1 MAARTGRVLALPIM
15 PQRLDAERLE
25 LALKGADLAL
35 WDVDFSTGR
44 TVVNARWYE
53 MLGLPPRQDQ
63 GDASEWADRIH
74 PDDRDRVLAAEAAHR
89 QGLTPSFEATYR
101 LHHADGHWIWVLDRG
116 RVLQR
121 DALGRALRMC
131 GTHLDITDRML
142 AEEALRRSEQDMQV
156 TLQSIG
162 DAVITTDARGRVS
175 RMNPS
180 AERMTAWQE
189 RDALGR
195 PLAEVFRIVDDPTGR
210 PVADPVM
217 QVLARGETVG
227 LSNDTRLI
235 ARDGRERQIADS
247 AAPIRRADGEIIGV
261 VLVFSDV
268 SGAYRVQRALRERE
282 RELALVVAQMPG
294 LVSRVDLEGRYQY
307 ASPGYERWFG
317 RPLTDIVGRT
327 QRELLGEA
335 RHAELAGLIDRA
347 RAGEVVRYESHVRTL
362 HGERY
367 VLGTL
372 VPDLDD
378 DGQVRGHF
386 TFVTDISERKRT
398 EEALQSVQRQLLQA
412 QKLEALGTLA
422 GGIAHDFN
430 NVLAAILGN
439 ARLAQEDA
447 QDSPLVLQSLGEITK
462 AGQRAR
468 DMVQRIL
475 SFSRSQT
482 LQRRVVALAD
492 VVEESVNL
500 LRATIP
506 RGVVLDVTCAPD
518 TPLLLGDPTQLH
530 QVLMNL
536 CTNAWQA
543 MPDRSKGR
551 LTIRLAPHA
560 GPPPRDADLRLDAG
574 VPDDA
579 WPAVNLCLT
588 VGDDG
593 CGMDADTLARL
604 FEPFFT
610 TKAPGE
616 GTGLGLAVVHGILRD
631 HQAAVRVHSVPGE
644 GTTFSLYFRAAD
656 SQHADTGS
664 TLGPDSQPWQPSGPH
679 AITVLY
685 VDDDPLIVDLMRR
698 LLQRA
703 GYQAFVFSEPR
714 AALEAVQSGQV
725 GYDLAIT
732 DFSMPGMD
740 GLALA
745 RALRDARPGREVA
758 ITSGYISAELRRDAA
773 AAGITELIDKPN
785 TGDELLAAIDR
796 LARRR
801 RYRTPPKN
809 GSGR

>member
-1 MAARTGRVLALPIM
+1 MTLHLATLHPARSTTDPRVETRRLNASALAELSQLDELSQLVPGVLLRYHTLGSGRSRLVYVSEAAQDVWGLPASQVLANESLIWAM
-15 PQRLDAERLE
+15 ASR
-25 LALKGADLAL
+25 
-35 WDVDFSTGR
+35 
-44 TVVNARWYE
+44 
-53 MLGLPPRQDQ
+53 DQ
-63 GDASEWADRIH
+63 
-74 PDDRDRVLAAEAAHR
+74 R
-89 QGLTPSFEATYR
+89 QGVRAVFREATTYR
-101 LHHADGHWIWVLDRG
+101 RPWAHEWRIR
-116 RVLQR
+116 
-121 DALGRALRMC
+121 
-131 GTHLDITDRML
+131 
-142 AEEALRRSEQDMQV
+142 
-156 TLQSIG
+156 
-162 DAVITTDARGRVS
+162 DARGRDKWLRGTGKPRVQDDGS
-175 RMNPS
+175 VIWTVFVHDVTDSVRARELEQASDDRFRRIFDSVPS
-180 AERMTAWQE
+180 IAVQMYGPDLIVRYWNEGSERLYGYTAAEAIGRSILE
-189 RDALGR
+189 LIIPPALR
-195 PLAEVFRIVDDPTGR
+195 AAFDRNFQHTH
-210 PVADPVM
+210 
-217 QVLARGETVG
+217 
-227 LSNDTRLI
+227 
-235 ARDGRERQIADS
+235 DGRTTLNTGVQWLNRKDGS
-247 AAPIRRADGEIIGV
+247 AVQVQCNEIITEHPDRGIEIYCV
-261 VLVFSDV
+261 DFDLTERHR
-268 SGAYRVQRALRERE
+268 AEAQR
-282 RELALVVAQMPG
+282 
-294 LVSRVDLEGRYQY
+294 
-307 ASPGYERWFG
+307 
-317 RPLTDIVGRT
+317 LT
-327 QRELLGEA
+327 
-335 RHAELAGLIDRA
+335 
-347 RAGEVVRYESHVRTL
+347 
-362 HGERY
+362 
-367 VLGTL
+367 
-372 VPDLDD
+372 
-378 DGQVRGHF
+378 
-386 TFVTDISERKRT
+386 
-398 EEALQSVQRQLLQA
+398 LQA
-412 QKLEALGTLA
+412 QLRQSQKLEALGTLA

>member
-1 MAARTGRVLALPIM
+1 MTLHLATLHPTRSTTDPRVETRRLNASALAELSQLDELSQLVPGVLLRYHTLGSGRSRLVYVSEAAQDVWGLPASQVLANESLIWAM
-15 PQRLDAERLE
+15 ASR
-25 LALKGADLAL
+25 
-35 WDVDFSTGR
+35 
-44 TVVNARWYE
+44 
-53 MLGLPPRQDQ
+53 DQ
-63 GDASEWADRIH
+63 
-74 PDDRDRVLAAEAAHR
+74 R
-89 QGLTPSFEATYR
+89 QGVRAVFREATTYR
-101 LHHADGHWIWVLDRG
+101 RPWSHEWRIR
-116 RVLQR
+116 
-121 DALGRALRMC
+121 
-131 GTHLDITDRML
+131 
-142 AEEALRRSEQDMQV
+142 
-156 TLQSIG
+156 
-162 DAVITTDARGRVS
+162 DARGRDKWLRGTGKPRVQDDGS
-175 RMNPS
+175 VIWTVFVHDVTDSVRARELEQASDDRFRRIFDSVPS
-180 AERMTAWQE
+180 IAVQMYGPDLIVRYWNEGSERLYGYTAAEAIGRSILE
-189 RDALGR
+189 LIIPPALR
-195 PLAEVFRIVDDPTGR
+195 AAFDRNFQHTH
-210 PVADPVM
+210 
-217 QVLARGETVG
+217 
-227 LSNDTRLI
+227 
-235 ARDGRERQIADS
+235 DGRTTLNTGVQWLNRKDGS
-247 AAPIRRADGEIIGV
+247 AVQVQCNEIITEHPDRGIEIYCV
-261 VLVFSDV
+261 DFDLTERHR
-268 SGAYRVQRALRERE
+268 AEAQR
-282 RELALVVAQMPG
+282 
-294 LVSRVDLEGRYQY
+294 
-307 ASPGYERWFG
+307 
-317 RPLTDIVGRT
+317 LT
-327 QRELLGEA
+327 
-335 RHAELAGLIDRA
+335 
-347 RAGEVVRYESHVRTL
+347 
-362 HGERY
+362 
-367 VLGTL
+367 
-372 VPDLDD
+372 
-378 DGQVRGHF
+378 
-386 TFVTDISERKRT
+386 
-398 EEALQSVQRQLLQA
+398 LQA
-412 QKLEALGTLA
+412 QLRQSQKLEALGTLA

-475 SFSRSQT
+475 SFSRGQT

-492 VVEESVNL
+492 VVEESANL

-656 SQHADTGS
+656 SQHADAASAT
-664 TLGPDSQPWQPSGPH
+664 GPDSQGWQPSGPH
-679 AITVLY
+679 AVTVLY

>member
-1 MAARTGRVLALPIM
+1 MTLHLATLHPARSTTDPRVETRRLNASALAELSQLDELSQLVPGVLLRYHTLGSGRSRLVYVSEAAQDVWGLPASQVLANESLIWAM
-15 PQRLDAERLE
+15 ASR
-25 LALKGADLAL
+25 
-35 WDVDFSTGR
+35 
-44 TVVNARWYE
+44 
-53 MLGLPPRQDQ
+53 DQ
-63 GDASEWADRIH
+63 
-74 PDDRDRVLAAEAAHR
+74 R
-89 QGLTPSFEATYR
+89 QGVRAVFREATTYR
-101 LHHADGHWIWVLDRG
+101 RPWGHEWRIR
-116 RVLQR
+116 
-121 DALGRALRMC
+121 
-131 GTHLDITDRML
+131 
-142 AEEALRRSEQDMQV
+142 
-156 TLQSIG
+156 
-162 DAVITTDARGRVS
+162 DARGRDKWLRGTGKPRVQDDGS
-175 RMNPS
+175 VIWTVFVHDVTDSVRARELEQASDDRFRRIFDSVPS
-180 AERMTAWQE
+180 IAVQMYGPDLIVRYWNEGSERLYGYTAAEAIGRSILE
-189 RDALGR
+189 LIIPPALR
-195 PLAEVFRIVDDPTGR
+195 AAFDRNFQHTH
-210 PVADPVM
+210 
-217 QVLARGETVG
+217 
-227 LSNDTRLI
+227 
-235 ARDGRERQIADS
+235 DGRTTLNTGVQWLNRKDGS
-247 AAPIRRADGEIIGV
+247 AVQVQCNEIITEHPDRGIEIYCV
-261 VLVFSDV
+261 DFDLTERHR
-268 SGAYRVQRALRERE
+268 AEAQR
-282 RELALVVAQMPG
+282 
-294 LVSRVDLEGRYQY
+294 
-307 ASPGYERWFG
+307 
-317 RPLTDIVGRT
+317 LT
-327 QRELLGEA
+327 
-335 RHAELAGLIDRA
+335 
-347 RAGEVVRYESHVRTL
+347 
-362 HGERY
+362 
-367 VLGTL
+367 
-372 VPDLDD
+372 
-378 DGQVRGHF
+378 
-386 TFVTDISERKRT
+386 
-398 EEALQSVQRQLLQA
+398 LQA
-412 QKLEALGTLA
+412 QLRQSQKLEALGTLA

-714 AALEAVQSGQV
+714 TALEAVQSGQV

-801 RYRTPPKN
+801 RYRTPPQN

>member
-1 MAARTGRVLALPIM
+1 MTLHLATLHPARSTTDPRVETRRLNASALAELSQLDELSQLVPGVLLRYHTLGSGRSRLVYVSEAAQDVWGLPASQVLANESLIWAM
-15 PQRLDAERLE
+15 ASR
-25 LALKGADLAL
+25 
-35 WDVDFSTGR
+35 
-44 TVVNARWYE
+44 
-53 MLGLPPRQDQ
+53 DQ
-63 GDASEWADRIH
+63 
-74 PDDRDRVLAAEAAHR
+74 R
-89 QGLTPSFEATYR
+89 QGVRAVFREATTYR
-101 LHHADGHWIWVLDRG
+101 RPWAHEWRIR
-116 RVLQR
+116 
-121 DALGRALRMC
+121 
-131 GTHLDITDRML
+131 
-142 AEEALRRSEQDMQV
+142 
-156 TLQSIG
+156 
-162 DAVITTDARGRVS
+162 DARGRDKWLRGTGKPRVQDDGS
-175 RMNPS
+175 VIWTVFVHDVTDSVRARELEQASDDRFRRIFDSVPS
-180 AERMTAWQE
+180 IAVQMYGPDLIVRYWNEGSERLYGYTAAEAIGRSILE
-189 RDALGR
+189 LIIPPALR
-195 PLAEVFRIVDDPTGR
+195 AAFDRNFQHTH
-210 PVADPVM
+210 
-217 QVLARGETVG
+217 
-227 LSNDTRLI
+227 
-235 ARDGRERQIADS
+235 DGRTTLNTGVQWLNRKDGS
-247 AAPIRRADGEIIGV
+247 AVQVQCNEIITEHPDRGIEI
-261 VLVFSDV
+261 
-268 SGAYRVQRALRERE
+268 YC
-282 RELALVVAQMPG
+282 
-294 LVSRVDLEGRYQY
+294 VD
-307 ASPGYERWFG
+307 FD
-317 RPLTDIVGRT
+317 LTDRHRAEA
-327 QRELLGEA
+327 QRL
-335 RHAELAGLIDRA
+335 
-347 RAGEVVRYESHVRTL
+347 T
-362 HGERY
+362 
-367 VLGTL
+367 
-372 VPDLDD
+372 
-378 DGQVRGHF
+378 
-386 TFVTDISERKRT
+386 
-398 EEALQSVQRQLLQA
+398 LQA
-412 QKLEALGTLA
+412 QLRQSQKLEALGTLA

-492 VVEESVNL
+492 VVEESANL

-801 RYRTPPKN
+801 RYRTPPQN

>member
-1 MAARTGRVLALPIM
+1 MTLHLATLHPARQTTDPRVDPRRLNASALAELSQLDELSQLVPGALLRYHTLGSGRSRLVYVSEAAQDVWGLTASQVLANESLIWAM
-15 PQRLDAERLE
+15 ATRDQR
-25 LALKGADLAL
+25 
-35 WDVDFSTGR
+35 
-44 TVVNARWYE
+44 
-53 MLGLPPRQDQ
+53 Q
-63 GDASEWADRIH
+63 
-74 PDDRDRVLAAEAAHR
+74 RVRAVFR
-89 QGLTPSFEATYR
+89 EATTYR
-101 LHHADGHWIWVLDRG
+101 RPWAHEWRIR
-116 RVLQR
+116 
-121 DALGRALRMC
+121 
-131 GTHLDITDRML
+131 
-142 AEEALRRSEQDMQV
+142 
-156 TLQSIG
+156 
-162 DAVITTDARGRVS
+162 DARGRDKWLRGTGKPRVQDDGS
-175 RMNPS
+175 VLWTVFVHDVTDSVRARELEQASDDRFRRIFDSVPS
-180 AERMTAWQE
+180 IAVQMYGPDLIVRYWNEGSERLYGYTAAEAIGRSMLE
-189 RDALGR
+189 LIIPPALR
-195 PLAEVFRIVDDPTGR
+195 AAFDRNFQHTH
-210 PVADPVM
+210 
-217 QVLARGETVG
+217 
-227 LSNDTRLI
+227 
-235 ARDGRERQIADS
+235 DGRTTLNTGVQWLNRKDGS
-247 AAPIRRADGEIIGV
+247 AVQVQCNEIITEHPDRGIEIYCV
-261 VLVFSDV
+261 DFDLTERHR
-268 SGAYRVQRALRERE
+268 AEAQR
-282 RELALVVAQMPG
+282 
-294 LVSRVDLEGRYQY
+294 
-307 ASPGYERWFG
+307 
-317 RPLTDIVGRT
+317 LT
-327 QRELLGEA
+327 
-335 RHAELAGLIDRA
+335 
-347 RAGEVVRYESHVRTL
+347 
-362 HGERY
+362 
-367 VLGTL
+367 
-372 VPDLDD
+372 
-378 DGQVRGHF
+378 
-386 TFVTDISERKRT
+386 
-398 EEALQSVQRQLLQA
+398 LQA
-412 QKLEALGTLA
+412 QLRQSQKLEALGTLA

-462 AGQRAR
+462 AGHRAR
-468 DMVQRIL
+468 EMVQRIL
-475 SFSRSQT
+475 SFSRGQT

-492 VVEESVNL
+492 VVEESANL

-506 RGVVLDVTCAPD
+506 RGVELDVACEPG

-551 LTIRLAPHA
+551 LAIRLAPHA

-574 VPDDA
+574 VPDNA

-588 VGDDG
+588 VSDDG

-631 HQAAVRVHSVPGE
+631 HQAAVRVRSAPGE

-656 SQHADTGS
+656 SQHADAAS
-664 TLGPDSQPWQPSGPH
+664 TTGPDSQGWQPSGPH
-679 AITVLY
+679 AVTVLY

-758 ITSGYISAELRRDAA
+758 ITSGYISADLRRDAA
-773 AAGITELIDKPN
+773 ASGITELIDKPN

-801 RYRTPPKN
+801 RYRVPLKD

>member
-1 MAARTGRVLALPIM
+1 MTLHLATLRPARSTTDPRVETRRLNASALAELSQLDELSQLVPGVLLRYHTLGSGRSRLVYVSEAAQDVWGLPASQVLANESLIWAM
-15 PQRLDAERLE
+15 ASR
-25 LALKGADLAL
+25 
-35 WDVDFSTGR
+35 
-44 TVVNARWYE
+44 
-53 MLGLPPRQDQ
+53 DQ
-63 GDASEWADRIH
+63 
-74 PDDRDRVLAAEAAHR
+74 R
-89 QGLTPSFEATYR
+89 QGVRAVFREATTYR
-101 LHHADGHWIWVLDRG
+101 RPWGHEWRIR
-116 RVLQR
+116 
-121 DALGRALRMC
+121 
-131 GTHLDITDRML
+131 
-142 AEEALRRSEQDMQV
+142 
-156 TLQSIG
+156 
-162 DAVITTDARGRVS
+162 DARGRDKWLRGTGKPRVQDDGS
-175 RMNPS
+175 VIWTVFVHDVTDSVRARELEQASDDRFRRIFDSVPS
-180 AERMTAWQE
+180 IAVQMYGPDLIVRYWNEGSERLYGYTAAEAIGRSILE
-189 RDALGR
+189 LIIPPALR
-195 PLAEVFRIVDDPTGR
+195 AAFDRNFQHTH
-210 PVADPVM
+210 
-217 QVLARGETVG
+217 
-227 LSNDTRLI
+227 
-235 ARDGRERQIADS
+235 DGRTTLNTGVQWLNRKDGS
-247 AAPIRRADGEIIGV
+247 AVQVQCNEIITEHPDRGIEIYCV
-261 VLVFSDV
+261 DFDLTERHR
-268 SGAYRVQRALRERE
+268 AEAQR
-282 RELALVVAQMPG
+282 
-294 LVSRVDLEGRYQY
+294 
-307 ASPGYERWFG
+307 
-317 RPLTDIVGRT
+317 LT
-327 QRELLGEA
+327 
-335 RHAELAGLIDRA
+335 
-347 RAGEVVRYESHVRTL
+347 
-362 HGERY
+362 
-367 VLGTL
+367 
-372 VPDLDD
+372 
-378 DGQVRGHF
+378 
-386 TFVTDISERKRT
+386 
-398 EEALQSVQRQLLQA
+398 LQA
-412 QKLEALGTLA
+412 QLRQSQKLEALGTLA

-475 SFSRSQT
+475 SFSRGQT

-492 VVEESVNL
+492 VVEESANL

-714 AALEAVQSGQV
+714 TALEAVQSGQV

-801 RYRTPPKN
+801 RYRTPPQN

>member
-1 MAARTGRVLALPIM
+1 MTLHLATLHPARSTTDPRVETRRLNASALAELSQLDELSQLVPGVLLRYHTLGSGRSRLVYVSEAAQDVWGLPASQVLANESLIWAM
-15 PQRLDAERLE
+15 ASR
-25 LALKGADLAL
+25 
-35 WDVDFSTGR
+35 
-44 TVVNARWYE
+44 
-53 MLGLPPRQDQ
+53 DQ
-63 GDASEWADRIH
+63 
-74 PDDRDRVLAAEAAHR
+74 R
-89 QGLTPSFEATYR
+89 QGVRAVFREATTYR
-101 LHHADGHWIWVLDRG
+101 RPWAHEWRIR
-116 RVLQR
+116 
-121 DALGRALRMC
+121 
-131 GTHLDITDRML
+131 
-142 AEEALRRSEQDMQV
+142 
-156 TLQSIG
+156 
-162 DAVITTDARGRVS
+162 DARGRDKWLRGTGKPRVQDDGS
-175 RMNPS
+175 VIWTVFVHDVTDSVRARELEQASDDRFRRIFDSVPS
-180 AERMTAWQE
+180 IAVQMYGPDLIVRYWNEGSERLYGYTAAEAIGRSILE
-189 RDALGR
+189 LIIPPALR
-195 PLAEVFRIVDDPTGR
+195 AAFDRNFQHTH
-210 PVADPVM
+210 
-217 QVLARGETVG
+217 
-227 LSNDTRLI
+227 
-235 ARDGRERQIADS
+235 DGRTTLNTGVQWLNRKDGS
-247 AAPIRRADGEIIGV
+247 AVQVQCNEIITEHPDRGIEI
-261 VLVFSDV
+261 
-268 SGAYRVQRALRERE
+268 YC
-282 RELALVVAQMPG
+282 
-294 LVSRVDLEGRYQY
+294 VD
-307 ASPGYERWFG
+307 FD
-317 RPLTDIVGRT
+317 LTDRHRAEA
-327 QRELLGEA
+327 QRL
-335 RHAELAGLIDRA
+335 
-347 RAGEVVRYESHVRTL
+347 T
-362 HGERY
+362 
-367 VLGTL
+367 
-372 VPDLDD
+372 
-378 DGQVRGHF
+378 
-386 TFVTDISERKRT
+386 
-398 EEALQSVQRQLLQA
+398 LQA
-412 QKLEALGTLA
+412 QLRQSQKLEALGTLA

-560 GPPPRDADLRLDAG
+560 GPPPRDADLRLDAV

-714 AALEAVQSGQV
+714 TALEAVQSGQV

-801 RYRTPPKN
+801 RYRTPPQN

>member
-1 MAARTGRVLALPIM
+1 MTLHLATLHPARSTTDPRVETRRLNASALAELSQLDELSQLVPGVLLRYHTLGSGRSRLVYVSEAAQDVWGLPASQVLANESLIWAM
-15 PQRLDAERLE
+15 ASR
-25 LALKGADLAL
+25 
-35 WDVDFSTGR
+35 
-44 TVVNARWYE
+44 
-53 MLGLPPRQDQ
+53 DQ
-63 GDASEWADRIH
+63 
-74 PDDRDRVLAAEAAHR
+74 R
-89 QGLTPSFEATYR
+89 QGVRAVFREATTYR
-101 LHHADGHWIWVLDRG
+101 RPWGHEWRIR
-116 RVLQR
+116 
-121 DALGRALRMC
+121 
-131 GTHLDITDRML
+131 
-142 AEEALRRSEQDMQV
+142 
-156 TLQSIG
+156 
-162 DAVITTDARGRVS
+162 DARGRDKWLRGTGKPRVQDDGS
-175 RMNPS
+175 VIWTVFVHDVTDSVRARELEQASDDRFRRIFDSVPS
-180 AERMTAWQE
+180 IAVQMYGPDLIVRYWNEGSERLYGYTAAEAIGRSILE
-189 RDALGR
+189 LIIPPALR
-195 PLAEVFRIVDDPTGR
+195 AAFDRNFQHTH
-210 PVADPVM
+210 
-217 QVLARGETVG
+217 
-227 LSNDTRLI
+227 
-235 ARDGRERQIADS
+235 DGRTTLNTGVQWLNRKDGS
-247 AAPIRRADGEIIGV
+247 AVQVQCNEIITEHPDRGIEI
-261 VLVFSDV
+261 
-268 SGAYRVQRALRERE
+268 YC
-282 RELALVVAQMPG
+282 
-294 LVSRVDLEGRYQY
+294 VD
-307 ASPGYERWFG
+307 FD
-317 RPLTDIVGRT
+317 LTDRHRAEA
-327 QRELLGEA
+327 QRL
-335 RHAELAGLIDRA
+335 
-347 RAGEVVRYESHVRTL
+347 T
-362 HGERY
+362 
-367 VLGTL
+367 
-372 VPDLDD
+372 
-378 DGQVRGHF
+378 
-386 TFVTDISERKRT
+386 
-398 EEALQSVQRQLLQA
+398 LQA
-412 QKLEALGTLA
+412 QLRQSQKLEALGTLA

-475 SFSRSQT
+475 SFSRGQT

-492 VVEESVNL
+492 VVEESANL

-714 AALEAVQSGQV
+714 TALEAVQSGQV

-801 RYRTPPKN
+801 RYRTPPQN